1 MRWPRCGIRWSPR
14 AERRE
19 DRGEAERGDGT
30 DLPVPEHDPEK
41 ARQLLAAAGYAGGL
55 SLDWYVPFV
64 PYLDMGERILTDL
77 GGVGIR
83 GKLQVLEGPAFR
95 AKIAQGRSG
104 YPGNRTI
111 VQQIDFRPGGANA
124 SIAVYAVCG
133 APASFVCEPHIEEL
147 WARHQASLNPEER
160 DQLSKAIQ
168 RLLIQEYYM
177 VPIYV
182 DRRAHH
188 P

>member
-1 MRWPRCGIRWSPR
+1 
-14 AERRE
+14 
-19 DRGEAERGDGT
+19 
-30 DLPVPEHDPEK
+30 
-41 ARQLLAAAGYAGGL
+41 
-55 SLDWYVPFV
+55 
-64 PYLDMGERILTDL
+64 
-77 GGVGIR
+77 
-83 GKLQVLEGPAFR
+83 
-95 AKIAQGRSG
+95 
-104 YPGNRTI
+104 
-111 VQQIDFRPGGANA
+111 
-124 SIAVYAVCG
+124 VYAVCG